1 MVEIIP
7 PSDEYRA
14 KLMATRRNKA
24 GAKRITKREVE
35 LNARLDQI
43 RLSQGITQQELADHL
58 GVHLNQVN
66 KYMRGHN
73 KLSISRFVE
82 ICAFLSVAPGDLLW
96 GLDDVKTPELR
107 DSQKRMLSLA
117 QMYNAIEDQIKR
129 DAIYSMV
136 EKVYRGEVEL

>member
-43 RLSQGITQQELADHL
+43 RLSQGITQQELADFL

-73 KLSISRFVE
+73 KLSISRFVQ
-82 ICAFLSVAPGDLLW
+82 ICEFLSVAPGELLW

-107 DSQKRMLSLA
+107 DSQKRMLGLA
-117 QMYNAIEDQIKR
+117 QMFNAIEDQIKR